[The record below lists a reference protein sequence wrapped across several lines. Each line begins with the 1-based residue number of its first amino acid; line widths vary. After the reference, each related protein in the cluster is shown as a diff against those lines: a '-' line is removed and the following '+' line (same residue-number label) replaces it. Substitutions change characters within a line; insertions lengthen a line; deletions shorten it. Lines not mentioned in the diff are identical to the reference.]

1 MKVSEKKAAKTSKC
15 SSWPQA
21 PAEAT
26 IPSAAT
32 MSEVE
37 VKVAHKAPPPE
48 KPAEIK
54 TRGWVVFSFWAV
66 VIFLG
71 LPVWLWTTSIHRAA
85 LPLQEML
92 EWADGKV
99 WAPKMVHWHR

>member
-1 MKVSEKKAAKTSKC
+1 MGTWWSVVKISRKRSRQDIEVLQLAVSRLRTRSGPSATTMA
-15 SSWPQA
+15 QG
-21 PAEAT
+21 EAT
-26 IPSAAT
+26 IAY
-32 MSEVE
+32 
-37 VKVAHKAPPPE
+37 KAPPPE
-48 KPAEIK
+48 KPEDIK

-85 LPLQEML
+85 LPLQQML

-99 WAPKMVHWHR
+99 